1 MSSVDT
7 RNVGRDSLFLFAQLT
22 LDGQA
27 EPVRVKVRN
36 LSAGGMMAEAGGMA
50 ISRGDRV
57 GIELRN
63 VGTIKGNVAWTQD
76 DRFGVAFETE
86 IDPKIVR
93 APVGTPRP
101 IRPPICGRPPPH
113 LRFPKTSAAC
123 ANCNCLA
130 DAASAAC

>member
-57 GIELRN
+57 GIELR
-63 VGTIKGNVAWTQD
+63 
-76 DRFGVAFETE
+76 
-86 IDPKIVR
+86 KIR
-93 APVGTPRP
+93 
-101 IRPPICGRPPPH
+101 I
-113 LRFPKTSAAC
+113 AA
-123 ANCNCLA
+123 
-130 DAASAAC
+130 